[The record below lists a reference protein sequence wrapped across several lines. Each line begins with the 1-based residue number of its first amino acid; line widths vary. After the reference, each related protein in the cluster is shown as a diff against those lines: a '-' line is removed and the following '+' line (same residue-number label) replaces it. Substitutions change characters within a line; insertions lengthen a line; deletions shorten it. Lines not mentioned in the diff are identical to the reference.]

1 MGTMHWLGALLTLG
15 LIAVIGVRAGR
26 KVTSA
31 RDFAIGGGKSTAAM
45 VAGAVIGTLVGGSS
59 TVATSQLAFEY
70 GFSAIWFSLG
80 GGIGCLFL
88 ALFFARPMRKNG
100 YLTLQQMIQSE
111 YGPRAGFLSSV
122 LGAIGIFLNIV
133 AQLLSAMALLSAVVA
148 CPPFVTALLSAG
160 LMICYVFFGGMRGA
174 GTIGLIKTVMLY
186 ICAIICVG
194 LVFRESGGLY
204 ALYEALPAGQY
215 FNLFARGLGTDGGAA
230 LSLVL
235 GVLSTQTYAQS
246 VLSAK
251 SDRTAVQGALAS
263 AVLIPP
269 IGLGGVMIGMYMK
282 TAFPSMDAAQTFPEF
297 ILLYF
302 PGFWAGVFLAV
313 LLVAIIGCGAGLTL
327 GISSIVTNNLYAR
340 IVPDSTDRQRLW
352 ADRVAI
358 IAALLLAVL
367 FTIGDLQS
375 VILQWSFMSMG
386 LRGAVI
392 FLPLCG
398 ALFLP
403 GRIKARY
410 AELSIVA
417 GPLCVLLGEVVCRVP
432 FDPLFIGMAV
442 NLCIM
447 LAGWAEGKRG
457 LRT

>member
-1 MGTMHWLGALLTLG
+1 M
-15 LIAVIGVRAGR
+15 
-26 KVTSA
+26 
-31 RDFAIGGGKSTAAM
+31 
-45 VAGAVIGTLVGGSS
+45 
-59 TVATSQLAFEY
+59 
-70 GFSAIWFSLG
+70 
-80 GGIGCLFL
+80 
-88 ALFFARPMRKNG
+88 
-100 YLTLQQMIQSE
+100 
-111 YGPRAGFLSSV
+111 
-122 LGAIGIFLNIV
+122 
-133 AQLLSAMALLSAVVA
+133 
-148 CPPFVTALLSAG
+148 
-160 LMICYVFFGGMRGA
+160 
-174 GTIGLIKTVMLY
+174 
-186 ICAIICVG
+186 
-194 LVFRESGGLY
+194 
-204 ALYEALPAGQY
+204 
-215 FNLFARGLGTDGGAA
+215 
-230 LSLVL
+230 
-235 GVLSTQTYAQS
+235 
-246 VLSAK
+246 
-251 SDRTAVQGALAS
+251 
-263 AVLIPP
+263 
-269 IGLGGVMIGMYMK
+269 
-282 TAFPSMDAAQTFPEF
+282 
-297 ILLYF
+297 
-302 PGFWAGVFLAV
+302 
-313 LLVAIIGCGAGLTL
+313 
-327 GISSIVTNNLYAR
+327 
-340 IVPDSTDRQRLW
+340 PDSTDRQRLW

>member
-1 MGTMHWLGALLTLG
+1 
-15 LIAVIGVRAGR
+15 
-26 KVTSA
+26 
-31 RDFAIGGGKSTAAM
+31 
-45 VAGAVIGTLVGGSS
+45 
-59 TVATSQLAFEY
+59 
-70 GFSAIWFSLG
+70 
-80 GGIGCLFL
+80 
-88 ALFFARPMRKNG
+88 MRKNG

-204 ALYEALPAGQY
+204 ALYAKRCRPGSISTCLPA
-215 FNLFARGLGTDGGAA
+215 
-230 LSLVL
+230 VL
-235 GVLSTQTYAQS
+235 EQ
-246 VLSAK
+246 
-251 SDRTAVQGALAS
+251 
-263 AVLIPP
+263 
-269 IGLGGVMIGMYMK
+269 M
-282 TAFPSMDAAQTFPEF
+282 AAQRCRLCWGAFYTDVCAKRAVRQKRPHRGSRCIGQCGAHPAYRAWWCADWHVHENRVPFNGRSADFSGVYPA
-297 ILLYF
+297 LL

>member
-1 MGTMHWLGALLTLG
+1 M
-15 LIAVIGVRAGR
+15 
-26 KVTSA
+26 
-31 RDFAIGGGKSTAAM
+31 
-45 VAGAVIGTLVGGSS
+45 
-59 TVATSQLAFEY
+59 
-70 GFSAIWFSLG
+70 
-80 GGIGCLFL
+80 
-88 ALFFARPMRKNG
+88 
-100 YLTLQQMIQSE
+100 
-111 YGPRAGFLSSV
+111 
-122 LGAIGIFLNIV
+122 
-133 AQLLSAMALLSAVVA
+133 
-148 CPPFVTALLSAG
+148 
-160 LMICYVFFGGMRGA
+160 
-174 GTIGLIKTVMLY
+174 
-186 ICAIICVG
+186 
-194 LVFRESGGLY
+194 
-204 ALYEALPAGQY
+204 YEALPAGQY

-269 IGLGGVMIGMYMK
+269 IGLGGVLIGMYMK

-398 ALFLP
+398 ALFLT